1 MYSISNFIEK
11 ELGKTEPLPFKTEII
26 QVKKNTFLKKYGTV
40 EENIYFLVSG
50 IIETGKHETQKNT
63 IMEFYF
69 PGEFC
74 ADIYSLITQKPST
87 GYISTIT
94 DCTIEVISHRDLQEA
109 YKTSRFAN
117 EFGRIILEISIVK
130 RILKEGN
137 IYKTAKDRY
146 LDLIKKRP
154 EIIKNIPVVKIAKY
168 LGIDPNSLSRIRK
181 TLVKQNQL

>member
-1 MYSISNFIEK
+1 MYTIANFVEN
-11 ELGKTEPLPFKTEII
+11 EMGKREPLPFKTELI
-26 QVKKNTFLKKYGTV
+26 QVKKNTFLKQSGAV
-40 EENIYFLVSG
+40 EDGIYFLVSG
-50 IIETGKHETQKNT
+50 IIETGKLEAQQKNT

-74 ADIYSLITQKPST
+74 SDIFSLITRKASS

-94 DCTIEVISHRDLQEA
+94 DCTIEVISYADLQEA
-109 YKTSRFAN
+109 YKTSGFAN
-117 EFGRIILEISIVK
+117 EFGRKILEISFVK

-137 IYKTAKDRY
+137 IYKTAKERY

-154 EIIKNIPVVKIAKY
+154 EVIKNIPVVKIAKY

-181 TLVKQNQL
+181 TLVK

>member
-1 MYSISNFIEK
+1 MYSIADFIETNLKKK
-11 ELGKTEPLPFKTEII
+11 EALPFKTEII
-26 QVKKNTFLKKYGTV
+26 QVKKNTFLKKHGTI
-40 EENIYFLVSG
+40 EKSIYFLVSG
-50 IIETGKHETQKNT
+50 IIETGKHETKKNS

-74 ADIYSLITQKPST
+74 SDIYSSITQKPSS

-94 DCTIEVISHRDLQEA
+94 DCTIEVISCDDLFES
-109 YKTSRFAN
+109 YKTSNFAN
-117 EFGRIILEISIVK
+117 EFGRTILEIAFVK

-137 IYKTAKDRY
+137 IYKSAKERY

-181 TLVKQNQL
+181 DI